1 MESKEGHSHG
11 ASCNQRCPI
20 PSFSPN
26 KEPNI
31 LLVGGGENF
40 HGMSGKV
47 KRNVDEYDIVN
58 DLYCC
63 LEPLPWATFGG
74 VLGTHEGK
82 LHVVFGAEWIGLT
95 AKASHPFH
103 YALDTSK
110 EDGQWERKADMPA
123 PRGGHGCGFMA
134 DGRMYCV
141 GGGSSQNG
149 PYKNEMIIYD
159 PATDTWEVGP
169 SMTTPKD
176 HVMESVIA
184 IRGGK
189 QLYVPGGRSH
199 TTEVDP
205 NVAHPYHFSTSNI
218 VEIYDLETNTWS
230 RKKDILM
237 ERAAISVVPY
247 HRFGPNEEPNIL
259 LVGGEQFHG
268 WSGKVERTV
277 DEYDVVN
284 DLYYC
289 LEPLPWPT
297 FGGALGTHEGK
308 LHVVSGAE
316 WIGLTAT
323 RRVQLYDLK
332 HSPPLR
338 ECFYDPIPVFDQ
350 WDRLWNKVR
359 PYPELRQNFDL
370 EESEERR
377 NLKRAPLPHYD
388 YLVV

>member
-1 MESKEGHSHG
+1 MTT
-11 ASCNQRCPI
+11 
-20 PSFSPN
+20 
-26 KEPNI
+26 
-31 LLVGGGENF
+31 
-40 HGMSGKV
+40 
-47 KRNVDEYDIVN
+47 
-58 DLYCC
+58 
-63 LEPLPWATFGG
+63 TFGPTFPYPANHLTCAKALDG
-74 VLGTHEGK
+74 VT
-82 LHVVFGAEWIGLT
+82 LHVTGGYNQIEPDKH
-95 AKASHPFH
+95 KASHPFH

-123 PRGGHGCGFMA
+123 PRGGHGCDFMA
-134 DGRMYCV
+134 DGRMYCA

-332 HSPPLR
+332 HSPPPR

-350 WDRLWNKVR
+350 WDRLWNKAR
-359 PYPELRQNFDL
+359 PYPDLRQNFDL
-370 EESEERR
+370 GESEERR